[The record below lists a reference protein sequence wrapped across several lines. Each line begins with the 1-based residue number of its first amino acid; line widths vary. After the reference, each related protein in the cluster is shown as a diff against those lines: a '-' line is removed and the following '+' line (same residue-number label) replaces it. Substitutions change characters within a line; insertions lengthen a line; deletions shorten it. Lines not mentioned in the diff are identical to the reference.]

1 MEQLTFTVNEH
12 QLPWHEG
19 LTISDALVMMN
30 YTFKMLVIKLDGQL
44 IKKIDY
50 ASTPIPPK
58 ADLKV
63 IHLISGG

>member
-19 LTISDALVMMN
+19 LMISDALVMMN
-30 YTFKMLVIKLDGQL
+30 YTFKMLVIKLDGRL
-44 IKKIDY
+44 IKKEDY